1 MWRRRYR
8 RATAGDGQVT
18 LTWTAATGTP
28 APGYD
33 VEYRAA
39 GSGRWTFI
47 SSSQIAGTG
56 HTVASLTNG
65 TAYQFRVRASNRH
78 PTTNAWHVSDWTG
91 AVRATPAAAT
101 PAHVA
106 PSVPTGLRATAGDGE
121 VALTWTA
128 ATGTPAPVHD
138 IHYRAGRSGGWTF
151 IGSHQFSGTSHTLTG
166 LTNGTEYEFRV
177 RAANKD
183 ASNVW
188 HQSASS
194 AAARSPAR
202 ATR

>member
-101 PAHVA
+101 PAHVDRL
-106 PSVPTGLRATAGDGE
+106 PVPGAGGEPASDRRRCRRASRPPRAT
-121 VALTWTA
+121 
-128 ATGTPAPVHD
+128 
-138 IHYRAGRSGGWTF
+138 GR
-151 IGSHQFSGTSHTLTG
+151 
-166 LTNGTEYEFRV
+166 
-177 RAANKD
+177 
-183 ASNVW
+183 
-188 HQSASS
+188 
-194 AAARSPAR
+194 
-202 ATR
+202 